1 MKKFAVY
8 LEYFKKYAAE
18 YNFDYLMIVALGY
31 QESQLDQSK
40 RSRNGAV
47 GIMQVIPTYAAAK
60 PINVPDVST
69 ADKNILAGVRIL
81 NNIERNYFL
90 DPSIDRVNRR
100 SLRLQPIMPPN
111 RIERLRMK
119 AQETMASIQRSGLAM
134 WNWKPPR
141 TSARKR

>member
-47 GIMQVIPTYAAAK
+47 GIMQVIPTYAAA
-60 PINVPDVST
+60 S
-69 ADKNILAGVRIL
+69 
-81 NNIERNYFL
+81 
-90 DPSIDRVNRR
+90 PSMFQM
-100 SLRLQPIMPPN
+100 S
-111 RIERLRMK
+111 
-119 AQETMASIQRSGLAM
+119 A
-134 WNWKPPR
+134 PR
-141 TSARKR
+141 TKTSSLACAS